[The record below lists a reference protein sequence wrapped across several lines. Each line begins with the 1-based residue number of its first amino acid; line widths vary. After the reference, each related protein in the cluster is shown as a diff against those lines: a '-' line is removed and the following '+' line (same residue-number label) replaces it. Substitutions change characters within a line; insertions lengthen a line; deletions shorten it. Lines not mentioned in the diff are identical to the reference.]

1 MIKIGLIGSLS
12 IHAEIFA
19 KICNLPDGNGDYL
32 FEDARIHAVCGID
45 DTPEHTEATARK
57 GGISKIVQKP
67 EELQEE
73 CDAVMILPRRGE
85 EHICYALPF
94 LKKGYPVFLDK
105 PVCRTVRDI
114 EILRNEI
121 SKRNGI
127 ISGGSVMKYCSTLGE
142 IRQMISTGKLGTVSG
157 ATLNHNADIDSIYG
171 GVFFYG
177 SHAVEMMLALF
188 GYEPVSVQVHVQTHD
203 NFTVTVCYEDKII
216 NLILN
221 PNHNSRYITVY
232 GERETSTF
240 KLDDSDVFEKAM
252 IEFVDRI
259 RKKKTTDSID
269 HLVKHVEVLAAIE
282 KSIKEKR
289 EVRI

>member
-94 LKKGYPVFLDK
+94 LM
-105 PVCRTVRDI
+105 
-114 EILRNEI
+114 N
-121 SKRNGI
+121 
-127 ISGGSVMKYCSTLGE
+127 
-142 IRQMISTGKLGTVSG
+142 
-157 ATLNHNADIDSIYG
+157 
-171 GVFFYG
+171 
-177 SHAVEMMLALF
+177 ML
-188 GYEPVSVQVHVQTHD
+188 
-203 NFTVTVCYEDKII
+203 
-216 NLILN
+216 
-221 PNHNSRYITVY
+221 
-232 GERETSTF
+232 
-240 KLDDSDVFEKAM
+240 
-252 IEFVDRI
+252 
-259 RKKKTTDSID
+259 
-269 HLVKHVEVLAAIE
+269 
-282 KSIKEKR
+282 
-289 EVRI
+289 